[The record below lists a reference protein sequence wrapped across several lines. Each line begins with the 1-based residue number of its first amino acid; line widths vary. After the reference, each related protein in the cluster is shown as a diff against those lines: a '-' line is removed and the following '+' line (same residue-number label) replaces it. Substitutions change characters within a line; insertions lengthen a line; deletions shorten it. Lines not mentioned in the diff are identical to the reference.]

1 MSLLFPKYRP
11 TQKEEQILNI
21 LQKLLEHP
29 DTVKL
34 MDPITVHY
42 YLDNTALDYFVL
54 VTHDFVKITN
64 HKFYYTE
71 NVNTRFSME
80 LEKIIK
86 LAISKDRKRIEDEMF
101 KNQSDLL
108 TSIYQKLCLSSEK
121 PENKL

>member
-11 TQKEEQILNI
+11 TKKEEQILGI
-21 LQKLLEHP
+21 LQKLLDHP

-42 YLDNTALDYFVL
+42 YLDNTPLGYFVL

-71 NVNTRFSME
+71 NINIKFSVE

-108 TSIYQKLCLSSEK
+108 ASIYQKLSDSS
-121 PENKL
+121 PSSNDNL